1 MTPQRP
7 LLDAATDDALMR
19 AALESSVVGVAIT
32 TAEGRFAYV
41 NPALCQ
47 LLGYGKEEL
56 TNRRFAELTHPD
68 DVAASLQRLAQ
79 LKSGEISGFTMRKR
93 YLTATGETVWAD
105 LSVAAVRSTDAEQCN
120 YVAQMVNVTAEV
132 AAARNRADDGEE
144 LRQVAQHATDLVLV
158 VNAAGRL
165 TWVSDGAIAYL
176 GRGPQELVGTGLLD
190 LVVDASPTQAAD
202 LHELLVRGEVV
213 RDQPTNLRHANG
225 QVVTMRARVS
235 PTFDRAGAL
244 TGAVIGLADDREEA
258 ATQAT
263 LSQGRSLLRER
274 ADSGDADD
282 DEPMAS
288 VFESAD
294 AFWLEDTLRRIT
306 ELAVELSDA
315 DFGAMEVPGFAD
327 DVAKLIHVGL
337 SAEDQGLIGR
347 LPRARGLLA
356 IHDDTESRR
365 IERVAEHP
373 EHLGFPPHHPQIET
387 ILAVPV
393 VVRGRTC
400 AQLLLGGKRDVSFTE
415 GDQQRVELL
424 GAVAGI
430 VIRNAE
436 LLHRAQH
443 MRQLLETGNDIL
455 TSALEGGTEAELA
468 RIVVERLHALVACDT
483 VVVMTG
489 PHSRRP
495 DRVLAVSPNS
505 ETLTPG
511 AVVAVDASFSRLL
524 ATGRPA
530 RGGGAL
536 TATGPLASNIGPWVV
551 VPAGTRGQPEVV
563 CLALRRPGAAAFS
576 ESEEQRVVGLAA
588 RLAFALQYEELR
600 RDSESLL
607 LQEDRDRIARDLH
620 DLTVQRI
627 FAVGMMLE
635 SHLRRGECIDEA
647 LADEVVEELNGT
659 IRELRT
665 QILALD
671 HEPPPL
677 SAMEVEGAVLR
688 EAGRSMRDSSLRPTV
703 QVDLPSR
710 LQVDQEAVRGVVA
723 TVREGISN
731 ARRHSHPR
739 HIEIWLDADES
750 RFRVTVL
757 DDGTPPPA
765 HAPQAGPGHGR
776 GLANLRRRAEHLGGG
791 LEFTSTA
798 AGNRL
803 CWWVPVEPTSAPT
816 REGDPAVP
824 EA

>member
-1 MTPQRP
+1 MAGCGHDAAAP

-68 DVAASLQRLAQ
+68 DVAASLQRRLAQ

-263 LSQGRSLLRER
+263 LSQG
-274 ADSGDADD
+274 D
-282 DEPMAS
+282 PCCAS
-288 VFESAD
+288 APTAETPTMTSRWPRCSSAD

-315 DFGAMEVPGFAD
+315 DFRRHGGSRFRRRCRQADPRRAQCRGSGTHRTAAPGAQVACDSRRYRVPTHRARRR
-327 DVAKLIHVGL
+327 APR
-337 SAEDQGLIGR
+337 APR
-347 LPRARGLLA
+347 LPAASSADRDHSGGAGGSPWPHLRPSCCWGQARRFLHRGRSA
-356 IHDDTESRR
+356 TRGAARR
-365 IERVAEHP
+365 GGRHR
-373 EHLGFPPHHPQIET
+373 HPQ
-387 ILAVPV
+387 
-393 VVRGRTC
+393 RGT
-400 AQLLLGGKRDVSFTE
+400 AASGAAHAATA
-415 GDQQRVELL
+415 GDGQRHPHQ
-424 GAVAGI
+424 
-430 VIRNAE
+430 RP
-436 LLHRAQH
+436 R
-443 MRQLLETGNDIL
+443 R
-455 TSALEGGTEAELA
+455 GTEAELA

-495 DRVLAVSPNS
+495 DRVLAVSP
-505 ETLTPG
+505 TARP
-511 AVVAVDASFSRLL
+511 SRQVPWWRWTRRSPDCSPLV
-524 ATGRPA
+524 GR
-530 RGGGAL
+530 R
-536 TATGPLASNIGPWVV
+536 
-551 VPAGTRGQPEVV
+551 
-563 CLALRRPGAAAFS
+563 AAA
-576 ESEEQRVVGLAA
+576 
-588 RLAFALQYEELR
+588 
-600 RDSESLL
+600 
-607 LQEDRDRIARDLH
+607 
-620 DLTVQRI
+620 
-627 FAVGMMLE
+627 
-635 SHLRRGECIDEA
+635 
-647 LADEVVEELNGT
+647 
-659 IRELRT
+659 
-665 QILALD
+665 
-671 HEPPPL
+671 
-677 SAMEVEGAVLR
+677 
-688 EAGRSMRDSSLRPTV
+688 
-703 QVDLPSR
+703 
-710 LQVDQEAVRGVVA
+710 VR
-723 TVREGISN
+723 
-731 ARRHSHPR
+731 
-739 HIEIWLDADES
+739 
-750 RFRVTVL
+750 
-757 DDGTPPPA
+757 
-765 HAPQAGPGHGR
+765 
-776 GLANLRRRAEHLGGG
+776 
-791 LEFTSTA
+791 
-798 AGNRL
+798 
-803 CWWVPVEPTSAPT
+803 
-816 REGDPAVP
+816 
-824 EA
+824 